1 MRELNRL
8 GVVVDLAH
16 ASPETMRNA
25 LEVSAVPV
33 IWSHAAA
40 RALVDHPRNVPD
52 DMLRRLP
59 ANGGV
64 LMVTFVPAFVSAKHG
79 AWDAAESAERE
90 RLRAAYGRDDPRVRA
105 GLEEWRR
112 AHPMPA
118 ATLAQVAD
126 HIEHVRRTA
135 GVEHVGLGGDF
146 DGITRVVRG
155 LENVSTYPAL
165 FTELSRRGWS
175 EDDLAKLAGG
185 NVLRVLRAAEERAR
199 RMVSR

>member
-8 GVVVDLAH
+8 GVIVDLAH
-16 ASPETMRNA
+16 ASPETMRDA
-25 LEVSAVPV
+25 LEVSAAPV

-185 NVLRVLRAAEERAR
+185 NVLHVLRAAEERAC

>member
-1 MRELNRL
+1 
-8 GVVVDLAH
+8 
-16 ASPETMRNA
+16 
-25 LEVSAVPV
+25 
-33 IWSHAAA
+33 
-40 RALVDHPRNVPD
+40 
-52 DMLRRLP
+52 MLRRLP

-90 RLRAAYGRDDPRVRA
+90 RLRASYGRDDPQFRA

-165 FTELSRRGWS
+165 FTELSRCGWS
-175 EDDLAKLAGG
+175 EDDLAKLAGRIWRIRWVG
-185 NVLRVLRAAEERAR
+185 Q
-199 RMVSR
+199 